1 MPMLLKKD
9 PQQFINL
16 VKSSSDKDIT
26 VLDIEAVQ
34 LVVQFKWKTY
44 TRGYFFRRFL
54 EALMFFISF
63 IIDIIYTESE

>member
-1 MPMLLKKD
+1 MLLKKD

-34 LVVQFKWKTY
+34 LVV
-44 TRGYFFRRFL
+44 
-54 EALMFFISF
+54 
-63 IIDIIYTESE
+63 